1 MVRAEPGANLWL
13 TGPGIRAGTTVLAAP
28 GRRIGTADRDGG
40 HAVAGLLAP
49 TLRRGSVV
57 RALGVRWTPAVPAI
71 VIGRSAVVPNE
82 MFA

>member
-13 TGPGIRAGTTVLAAP
+13 TLPGTGSRHPSRDDGPGCAGTT
-28 GRRIGTADRDGG
+28 DRDGG